1 MMKVQV
7 PLASSI
13 VDIGLV
19 LLSKQCLT
27 KNLKKSMKSL
37 FISNGESQFDWQKN
51 QISSIFMVS
60 LSKLNHDYPK

>member
-27 KNLKKSMKSL
+27 KKLKKSLKVCLLTMA
-37 FISNGESQFDWQKN
+37 
-51 QISSIFMVS
+51 S
-60 LSKLNHDYPK
+60 LSLIGRKIKFHQYLWFL